1 MRRNLI
7 SGVPRRWPQFFLE
20 CRAPS
25 AADRSRGE
33 VGRSLP
39 PGPGRNAGPT
49 PSCWGA
55 APVPHSTL
63 HSDRANCE
71 ASKARCPV
79 PLRSASTADRC
90 SPAGLCLPLEL
101 IGKLTTSLAHST
113 PSRSSSELSKG
124 VHQFAGGSVDRIPED
139 TIAYWEAALESA
151 AADALIR
158 TEVELWSFA

>member
-55 APVPHSTL
+55 APAPHSTL

-71 ASKARCPV
+71 ASKARSQFPCD
-79 PLRSASTADRC
+79 LRQRPTAARQQ
-90 SPAGLCLPLEL
+90 GYCLPLEL

-124 VHQFAGGSVDRIPED
+124 VHQFAGGSLWPTPFSTTELTAPI
-139 TIAYWEAALESA
+139 
-151 AADALIR
+151 ALI
-158 TEVELWSFA
+158 

>member
-55 APVPHSTL
+55 APTAPIAKHRRRDAQFPCDLRQRPT
-63 HSDRANCE
+63 A
-71 ASKARCPV
+71 ARQQ
-79 PLRSASTADRC
+79 
-90 SPAGLCLPLEL
+90 GYGLPLEL

-124 VHQFAGGSVDRIPED
+124 VHQFAGGSVLRD
-139 TIAYWEAALESA
+139 ALA
-151 AADALIR
+151 AA
-158 TEVELWSFA
+158 E